1 MADCPH
7 ITLYELSGFNANGDV
22 GKSTPMYTG
31 GDLDFETPTVQC
43 SGRKFLSFGF
53 NQSFMRYENSPYHS
67 NFLRFLGILPFIKCK
82 QSFEVISQANN
93 QQKLVKDNCHTR
105 LHLGFSTKLRI
116 WHVPAYM
123 MELQSGIIS

>member
-1 MADCPH
+1 
-7 ITLYELSGFNANGDV
+7 
-22 GKSTPMYTG
+22 MYTG

-53 NQSFMRYENSPYHS
+53 HQSFMRYENSPYHS

-93 QQKLVKDNCHTR
+93 QQKQA
-105 LHLGFSTKLRI
+105 G
-116 WHVPAYM
+116 A
-123 MELQSGIIS
+123 ELCQAQHSLSLDTT